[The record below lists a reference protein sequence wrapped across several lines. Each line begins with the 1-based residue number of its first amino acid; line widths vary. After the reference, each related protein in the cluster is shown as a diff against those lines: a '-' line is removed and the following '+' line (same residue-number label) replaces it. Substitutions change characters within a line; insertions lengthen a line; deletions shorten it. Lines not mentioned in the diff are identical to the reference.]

1 MLKYFLILTQLIFCL
16 DFDYP
21 DIEKY
26 ELDNGMT
33 ILLSPNYQQP
43 MIFIRFNVSA
53 GLIDGEKNKQ
63 GIARIIERMFQESQ
77 NYTEKE
83 FNLAQSKAGTW
94 HSRVYNDGTTFNT
107 KLLKEDLDLA
117 IGLYSEMF
125 RYPIFNKKTFRS
137 AKAEYIDWFKI
148 SLEQWPMW
156 TLNMAHSDHLL
167 SGIKREDVQGLKS
180 ISYND
185 IINFY
190 ESYYQP
196 QNISLMIVGDFNIG
210 YMKRLLN
217 KYFGDWNN
225 SPNIKHQK
233 QYHQKKSEGITV
245 RFIENPK
252 LTKAHITIT
261 MPGVSP
267 QNDDVYSL
275 LLIKEIIGS
284 GWNSRFYKNIET
296 IDNRHDIFFYTH
308 SSSNYSGTYMGFEC
322 KYLNLEKT
330 YQSMLFE
337 IENIRKNNITDQ
349 ELYAAKSDRIGS
361 IIMNFEDPIDYT
373 HYILEDLH
381 GGFTLDQIKQEQI
394 KYATTS
400 LDKVNKVA
408 NKYLDHENF
417 YLIVSGNKDSTMT
430 FLNQF
435 ENVEMIHY
443 LDGFK

>member
-1 MLKYFLILTQLIFCL
+1 MLKYFFILPQLIFCL

-26 ELDNGMT
+26 ELKNGMT

-43 MIFIRFNVSA
+43 MIFIRFNISV
-53 GLIDGEKNKQ
+53 GIIDGEKNKQ
-63 GIARIIERMFQESQ
+63 GSARIIEEMFQESQ

-83 FNLAQSKAGTW
+83 FNLAKSKAGSW
-94 HSRVYNDGTTFNT
+94 HSWVSDDYTTFQT

-117 IGLYSEMF
+117 IALYSEMF

-148 SLEQWPMW
+148 RITQWPRW
-156 TLNMAHSDHLL
+156 SINMAHSNHLL
-167 SGIKREDVQGLKS
+167 SGIKKEEVQGLKS

-185 IINFY
+185 VISFY

-196 QNISLMIVGDFNIG
+196 QNISLMIVGDYNIG
-210 YMKRLLN
+210 YMKSLLD

-233 QYHQKKSEGITV
+233 KYHQKKSEGVTV
-245 RFIENPK
+245 RFIENPE

-275 LLIKEIIGS
+275 SLIREILGS

-296 IDNRHDIFFYTH
+296 INNRYDIFFYAR

-330 YQSMLFE
+330 YLSMLFE

-349 ELYAAKSDRIGS
+349 ELYAAKSNRIGT
-361 IIMNFEDPIDYT
+361 IIMDFEDPIDYT
-373 HYILEDLH
+373 QIILRQQHY
-381 GGFTLDQIKQEQI
+381 GFTLDQIKQEQI

-408 NKYLDHENF
+408 NKYLDHKNF
-417 YLIVSGNKDSTMT
+417 YLVVSGNKDSTMT